1 MTEGLLATRT
11 SSSSFLR
18 ERMSADRATP
28 TAGAPPAPRTLAQ
41 QLGETTAHS
50 PLWQR
55 ARRLGLSAGDHL
67 LALAVQ
73 RGARHYAGLAAPA
86 VAQATSA
93 RFSDLELVVLL
104 LHGRNA
110 FEPFLIRAAAELIRR
125 LALDPARLAFAA
137 RRERCQRAL
146 AYLAQ
151 AGEQHDTPGAYPWGA
166 LRAALGPQRPV
177 PPGLL
182 PHWSRFVALEGIDRQ
197 GRDRGRRWI
206 GAAA

>member
-1 MTEGLLATRT
+1 
-11 SSSSFLR
+11 
-18 ERMSADRATP
+18 MSADLPKSA
-28 TAGAPPAPRTLAQ
+28 AGSPPSPRTLAQ
-41 QLGETTAHS
+41 QLGETAAHT
-50 PLWQR
+50 PLWLR
-55 ARRLGLSAGDHL
+55 ARRLGLLPRDQL

-86 VAQATSA
+86 VAQSA
-93 RFSDLELVVLL
+93 SAAFSDEELVVLL

-146 AYLAQ
+146 AYLAE
-151 AGEQHDTPGAYPWGA
+151 AGGRHDTPGAYPWGV

-177 PPGLL
+177 PPGLM